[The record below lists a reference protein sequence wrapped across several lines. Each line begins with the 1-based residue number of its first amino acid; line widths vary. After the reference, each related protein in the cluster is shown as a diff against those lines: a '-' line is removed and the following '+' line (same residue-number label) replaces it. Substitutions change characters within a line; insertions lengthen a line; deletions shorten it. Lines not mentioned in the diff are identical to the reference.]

1 MRRGIAGRQDK
12 KPERCPRPWPL
23 CLAVMRYA
31 TLFALP
37 VLLCLSVCAP
47 AADEAPGLEY
57 FLPIATSDYDPAV
70 PTPEQALGWRFGEWH
85 LQHHELVAYL
95 RRLAEHSD
103 RIELEEYAR
112 SQGRRPLLC
121 LKITAPAN
129 QARLEEIRKAHIA
142 RTQAPQAADLPAGAP
157 VVVWMGYG
165 VHGNEPSA
173 SNAAVL
179 LAYHLAAARDAATCE
194 LLENSVILLDPCL
207 NPDGYERFADWTNSH
222 RGRQPSGHRAD
233 REHQEG
239 WPNGRSNYY
248 WFDLNRDWL
257 PAVHPESQG
266 RLRLFHDWQPNLVTD
281 YHEMGNVNRTY
292 FFQPGIAKMV
302 HPLTP
307 EQNQSLT
314 ERMAREHARALDA
327 IGSLYYSGESY
338 DDYYIGKGSTYPD
351 VNGSVGVLFEQAS
364 SRGHHQD
371 TEHGRLTFAFTI
383 RNQLATSLS
392 SLRSA
397 LALRPELL
405 AYQREFYREALA
417 EAAASKVRAHLFTAP
432 GDPARLQAFQEL
444 LTRHRIQ
451 SHRPADDVRAE
462 GRAFRAAESLVVP
475 VHQRQFRLLQ
485 AIFEKR
491 TEFASSNFYDV
502 SAWHLPSAFGLVG
515 AELLEVPAAAAQPE
529 IRSDGSLNGADP
541 AYAYVFSWESRHAPR
556 ALFRLLEA
564 KVRCWAATRR
574 FTTAGEPRLTWP
586 QGSIVVPVGVQE
598 LLGAAE
604 LRELMQ
610 GIAREDGLQVQA
622 LATGYHGGVP
632 DLGSP
637 SFRPVR
643 LEGVLLVTG
652 PGVTSTLAGEVWH
665 QFDQVWQTPLV
676 MAEATQ
682 LNNTLLADFSAV
694 ILAGASFNALST
706 GARSALQGW
715 VERGGSLI
723 ALGSATGSL
732 AAQDWCKVELA
743 KAAPD
748 AVAKDRPTQQALPY
762 DEADERR
769 TAREL
774 NGVIVEAVFDRT
786 HPLAWGLGD
795 RPRLQLM
802 RDGTTFLKP
811 ASSAYLN
818 PLQYTA
824 EPLVSGSASKANLAA
839 LQGTTPL
846 QVRVV
851 GGGRVVL
858 FTDNPVF
865 RGHWLGTEKLLA
877 NALFFGGWVSAN
889 GGGSGGEDE
898 DGD

>member
-1 MRRGIAGRQDK
+1 MRSFS
-12 KPERCPRPWPL
+12 L
-23 CLAVMRYA
+23 LFVAV
-31 TLFALP
+31 LI
-37 VLLCLSVCAP
+37 CLSLRAP
-47 AADEAPGLEY
+47 AANAAPGLDY
-57 FLPIATSDYDPAV
+57 YLPVAMADYDPAV

-85 LQHHELVAYL
+85 LHHHELVGYL
-95 RRLAEHSD
+95 QRLAELSD

-112 SQGRRPLLC
+112 SHGRRPLLC

-129 QARLEEIRKAHIA
+129 HTRLEAIRKAHVA
-142 RTQAPQAADLPAGAP
+142 RVESAQPAGVPADAP

-179 LAYHLAAARDAATCE
+179 LAYHLAAARDAATLE
-194 LLENSVILLDPCL
+194 LLEKSVILLEPCL
-207 NPDGYERFADWTNSH
+207 NPDGFERFADWTNSH
-222 RGRQPSGHRAD
+222 RGRRPSGHRAD

-281 YHEMGNVNRTY
+281 YHEMGNVNRSY

-307 EQNQSLT
+307 EENQSLT
-314 ERMAREHARALDA
+314 ERMAQEHARALDA
-327 IGSLYYSGESY
+327 IGSLYYTGESY

-364 SRGHHQD
+364 SRGHHQE

-397 LALRPELL
+397 LVLRPELL
-405 AYQREFYREALA
+405 AYQQAFYREALA
-417 EAAASKVRAHLFTAP
+417 EAAAAKVQAHVFSAP
-432 GDPARLQAFQEL
+432 GDPSRLQAFQEL
-444 LTRHRIQ
+444 LARHRIQ
-451 SHRPADDVRAE
+451 SHRPAEDVRAD
-462 GRAFRAAESLVVP
+462 GRTFRAAESLVVP
-475 VHQRQFRLLQ
+475 VRQRQFKLIQ
-485 AIFEKR
+485 ATFETR

-502 SAWHLPSAFGLVG
+502 SAWHLPSAYGLVG
-515 AELLEVPAAAAQPE
+515 AELPTVPAAAKQPQFKMV
-529 IRSDGSLNGADP
+529 GALNGADP
-541 AYAYVFSWESRHAPR
+541 AYAYVFSWEARQAPR

-574 FTTAGEPRLTWP
+574 FTTAGDPRLTWP

-598 LLGAAE
+598 SLSAAD

-610 GIAREDGLQVQA
+610 TIARDDGLQVQA
-622 LATGYHGGVP
+622 LATGYHGSVP

-643 LEGVLLVTG
+643 LDGVLLVTG

-676 MAEATQ
+676 MAEASQ
-682 LNNTLLADFSAV
+682 LSSTLLADVSAV
-694 ILAGASFNALST
+694 ILAGASFSALPT

-715 VERGGSLI
+715 VERGGRLI
-723 ALGSATGSL
+723 SLGSATGSL
-732 AAQDWCKVELA
+732 ATQDWCKVELA
-743 KAAPD
+743 KAAPE

-795 RPRLQLM
+795 RPRIQLM

-811 ASSAYLN
+811 ASSSYLN
-818 PLQYTA
+818 PLQYTDK
-824 EPLVSGSASKANLAA
+824 PLVSGSASKENLAA

-851 GGGRVVL
+851 GSGRVLL

-877 NALFFGGWVSAN
+877 NALFFGGWVSAG
-889 GGGSGGEDE
+889 GGGSSGEDE
-898 DGD
+898 H

>member
-1 MRRGIAGRQDK
+1 MR
-12 KPERCPRPWPL
+12 CFS
-23 CLAVMRYA
+23 
-31 TLFALP
+31 LFVLP
-37 VLLCLSVCAP
+37 VLLCLCLRAP
-47 AADEAPGLEY
+47 AADASPGLGY
-57 FLPIATSDYDPAV
+57 FLPVAGADYDPAV
-70 PTPEQALGWRFGEWH
+70 PSPEQALGWRFGEWH
-85 LQHHELVAYL
+85 LHHHELVAYL
-95 RRLAEHSD
+95 QLLAEKSD
-103 RIELEEYAR
+103 RLVVEEYAR
-112 SQGRRPLLC
+112 SHARRPLLC

-129 QARLEEIRKAHIA
+129 HARLEQIRKAHVA
-142 RTQAPQAADLPAGAP
+142 RVESPQPAEVPADAP

-179 LAYHLAAARDAATCE
+179 LAYHLAAARDAATRE
-194 LLENSVILLDPCL
+194 LLEKSVILLEPCL
-207 NPDGYERFADWTNSH
+207 NPDGFERFADWTNSH
-222 RGRQPSGHRAD
+222 RGRRPSGHRAD

-281 YHEMGNVNRTY
+281 YHEMGNVNRSY

-307 EQNQSLT
+307 EENQSLT
-314 ERMAREHARALDA
+314 ERMAQEHARALDA
-327 IGSLYYSGESY
+327 IGSLYYTGESY

-417 EAAASKVRAHLFTAP
+417 EAGAAKVQAHVFTAP
-432 GDPARLQAFQEL
+432 GDPARVQAFQEL
-444 LTRHRIQ
+444 LARHRIQ
-451 SHRPADDVRAE
+451 SHRPAADVRAD
-462 GRAFRAAESLVVP
+462 GRTFRAAESLVVP
-475 VHQRQFRLLQ
+475 VRQRQFKLIR
-485 AIFEKR
+485 AIFETR

-502 SAWHLPSAFGLVG
+502 SAWHLPSAYGLVG
-515 AELLEVPAAAAQPE
+515 AELPSVPAAAKPAQHKVA
-529 IRSDGSLNGADP
+529 GALSGVDP
-541 AYAYVFSWESRHAPR
+541 AYAYVFSWEARQAPR

-574 FTTAGEPRLTWP
+574 FTTAGEPRRTWP

-598 LLGAAE
+598 SLSAAE

-610 GIAREDGLQVQA
+610 VIAREDGLQVQA
-622 LATGYHGGVP
+622 LATGYHGSVP

-682 LNNTLLADFSAV
+682 LSHTLLADVSAV
-694 ILAGASFNALST
+694 ILAGASFNALPT
-706 GARSALQGW
+706 GARSALQAW
-715 VERGGSLI
+715 VERGGCLI
-723 ALGSATGSL
+723 ALGGATGSL
-732 AAQDWCKVELA
+732 ASQDWCKVELA
-743 KAAPD
+743 KAAPE

-795 RPRLQLM
+795 RPRIQLM

-811 ASSAYLN
+811 SASAYLN

-824 EPLVSGSASKANLAA
+824 KPLVSGSASPENLAA

-851 GGGRVVL
+851 GSGRVVL

-877 NALFFGGWVSAN
+877 NALFFGGWVSSS
-889 GGGSGGEDE
+889 GGGSSGEDE
-898 DGD
+898 H